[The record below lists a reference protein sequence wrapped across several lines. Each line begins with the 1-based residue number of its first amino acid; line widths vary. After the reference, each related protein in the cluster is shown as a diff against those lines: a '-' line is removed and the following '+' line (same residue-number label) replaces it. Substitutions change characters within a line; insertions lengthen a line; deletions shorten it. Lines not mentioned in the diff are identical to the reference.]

1 MNECEK
7 CNGKGWYEVPNYRLE
22 CIERVECIDCLLES
36 QYQDHL
42 KLELSQLL
50 CNASTQKLAQIVAE
64 LVVNSVNRN
73 KNDDLERIEGIIHTK
88 NLMNAL
94 ALGDA
99 YSR

>member
-1 MNECEK
+1 M
-7 CNGKGWYEVPNYRLE
+7 
-22 CIERVECIDCLLES
+22 ECIDCLLEN
-36 QYQDHL
+36 QFQDHL

-50 CNASTQKLAQIVAE
+50 CNASPQKLAQIVAE

-73 KNDDLERIEGIIHTK
+73 ENDDLQRIEGIIHTK

>member
-1 MNECEK
+1 M
-7 CNGKGWYEVPNYRLE
+7 
-22 CIERVECIDCLLES
+22 ECIDCLLES

-50 CNASTQKLAQIVAE
+50 CNASPQKLAQIVAE